1 MSSRFDY
8 QPNVCKDY
16 KETGYCGYGGL
27 SQCLLFRLCWLTF
40 PLDSCIY
47 LHDRGDYKTGW
58 QLEKEW
64 ELHLKEKKEAE
75 GLRLMINNSEAYSL
89 TLVR

>member
-1 MSSRFDY
+1 MFVRITRR
-8 QPNVCKDY
+8 PVIAAMEVCV
-16 KETGYCGYGGL
+16 
-27 SQCLLFRLCWLTF
+27 SLLLCLCWLTF
-40 PLDSCIY
+40 LLDSCIY

-75 GLRLMINNSEAYSL
+75 GLRLIFNDRVYESIH
-89 TLVR
+89 